1 VVPTVPKLRSTSKHN
16 QHTSGDRQRK
26 GKSEEKCSIPKEWR
40 MSGVEWAIL
49 FLQLMVAIMQL
60 LDAYLKF
67 GA

>member
-1 VVPTVPKLRSTSKHN
+1 
-16 QHTSGDRQRK
+16 
-26 GKSEEKCSIPKEWR
+26 
-40 MSGVEWAIL
+40 MSGVEWTIL

>member
-1 VVPTVPKLRSTSKHN
+1 
-16 QHTSGDRQRK
+16 
-26 GKSEEKCSIPKEWR
+26 
-40 MSGVEWAIL
+40 MSGVEWEIL